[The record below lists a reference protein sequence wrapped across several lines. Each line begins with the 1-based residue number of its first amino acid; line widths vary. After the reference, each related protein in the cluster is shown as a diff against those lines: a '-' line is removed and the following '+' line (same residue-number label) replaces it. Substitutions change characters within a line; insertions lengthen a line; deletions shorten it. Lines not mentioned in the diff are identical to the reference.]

1 MPKAKPPKKDYYDV
15 DEAALGRVKPM
26 PDPKKRAQRLVDNP
40 LERAKSSEARKRA
53 EIREANKQ
61 SILSQES
68 RKPVFRRRI
77 KDAIIKN
84 ISALVPMKP
93 VSTNRLY
100 TGKRFKSPQAKQFEV
115 AFRNYLL
122 LKLPPSRL
130 RLPEGDLTIHWRF
143 GTSRKM
149 DVTNCLKLAED
160 VLAKHCGFN
169 DNIVVGTS
177 AVRVHVKTG
186 GEFIAFQI
194 LPFRDKDY
202 PQMIIREEPED
213 DPEEN

>member
-1 MPKAKPPKKDYYDV
+1 MPKSKTPMKEHYDV

-26 PDPKKRAQRLVDNP
+26 PTPKKRVNNP
-40 LERAKSSEARKRA
+40 LTREKQSAARKRA
-53 EIREANKQ
+53 AIREANRKN
-61 SILSQES
+61 IDVNES
-68 RKPVFRRRI
+68 RKPMFRRRLTD
-77 KDAIIKN
+77 KIIKN
-84 ISALVPMKP
+84 ISALIPMKP

-100 TGKRFKSPQAKQFEV
+100 KGKRYKSPEAKQFEV
-115 AFRNYLL
+115 AFANYLL
-122 LKLPPSRL
+122 LKLPPR
-130 RLPEGDLTIHWRF
+130 RMQLPEGDLTIHWRF

-149 DVTNCLKLAED
+149 DVSNCLKLAED

-202 PQMIIREEPED
+202 PQMIIREEVDTE
-213 DPEEN
+213 